1 MFRRTVRAVRDFD
14 WVLFAAMVSL
24 VAVGMAA
31 IASVTLSQSTPD
43 FGGLMK
49 QGVAFSL
56 GLMLVFVVGAMNY
69 RAFEPAARIFYLLG
83 AALLIAVLFVGQ
95 TVRGTMGW
103 FSIAGWSFQPV
114 EAAKIAL
121 VIFLARYFSH
131 HAYQRDLRS
140 LVGSGVGALLLV
152 GLTLL
157 QPDFGSA
164 MVLLATWVAL
174 LLLSGTR
181 RSYVVTLLGLA
192 ATIAVV
198 AWLFLLKPYQQE
210 RILTFIDPSRDPLG
224 RGYNLTQ
231 SVIAV
236 GSGGVFGRGLGFGS
250 QSQLRFL
257 PEAQTDFIFAVVA
270 EEMGFVAVVAVL
282 VLYALLVWRAIRLAR
297 LATDT
302 FTAHV
307 AAGIAILFTI
317 QITINV
323 GMNMGLMPVTG
334 IALPFISYGGSSLLF
349 SMVMVGILESIAV
362 RQRSAALTTIDVL
375 EHGW

>member
-1 MFRRTVRAVRDFD
+1 MLRRAVRAVRDFD

-31 IASVTLSQSTPD
+31 IASVTLSQSAPD
-43 FGGLMK
+43 FGGLLK
-49 QGVAFSL
+49 QGAAFGL
-56 GLMLVFVVGAMNY
+56 GLVLVFVVGAVNY
-69 RAFEPAARIFYLLG
+69 RAFEPAARVFYLLG
-83 AALLIAVLFVGQ
+83 AVLLVAVLFLGQ
-95 TVRGTMGW
+95 TVRGTTGW

-114 EAAKIAL
+114 EAAKIVL

-140 LVGSGVGALLLV
+140 LIGSGFGALLLV

-164 MVLLATWVAL
+164 MVLLAVWVAL

-181 RSYVVTLLGLA
+181 RSYVAGLLGLA
-192 ATIAVV
+192 AASAVV
-198 AWLFLLKPYQQE
+198 GWFFLLKPYQHE
-210 RILTFIDPSRDPLG
+210 RILTFLDPGRDPLG

-236 GSGGVFGRGLGFGS
+236 GSGGLFGRGLGFGS

-282 VLYALLVWRAIRLAR
+282 ALYALLVWRAVRLAR

-317 QITINV
+317 QIAINV

-349 SMVMVGILESIAV
+349 SMIMVGILQSIAV
-362 RQRSAALTTIDVL
+362 RQRSTAAGTIDVL
-375 EHGW
+375 ERGW

>member
-1 MFRRTVRAVRDFD
+1 MIRRTIRAIRDFD
-14 WVLFAAMVSL
+14 WVMFAAMVSL

-31 IASVTLSQSTPD
+31 IASVTLSQSSPD
-43 FGGLMK
+43 FGGLIK
-49 QGVAFSL
+49 QGAAFGL
-56 GLMLVFVVGAMNY
+56 GLVFVFVIGVLNY
-69 RAFEPAARIFYLLG
+69 RAFEPAARIFYILG
-83 AALLIAVLFVGQ
+83 AALLVAVLFAGQ
-95 TVRGTMGW
+95 TVRGTTGW

-114 EAAKIAL
+114 EAAKIVL
-121 VIFLARYFSH
+121 IIFLARYFSH

-140 LVGSGVGALLLV
+140 LFGSGVGALVLV

-164 MVLLATWVAL
+164 MVLLAAWVAL

-181 RSYVVTLLGLA
+181 RSYVAALLGLA
-192 ATIAVV
+192 VVTAVIGWV
-198 AWLFLLKPYQQE
+198 FVLKPYQHE
-210 RILTFIDPSRDPLG
+210 RILTFLDPSRDPLG

-236 GSGGVFGRGLGFGS
+236 GSGGLFGRGLGFGS

-270 EEMGFVAVVAVL
+270 EEMGFVAVASVL
-282 VLYALLVWRAIRLAR
+282 ALYALLVWRAIRLAR

-349 SMVMVGILESIAV
+349 SMIMVGMLQSIAV
-362 RQRSAALTTIDVL
+362 RQRSATLHTIDVL
-375 EHGW
+375 ERGW

>member
-1 MFRRTVRAVRDFD
+1 MLRRTIRAVRDFD
-14 WVLFAAMVSL
+14 WVLLAAMVSL

-31 IASVTLSQSTPD
+31 IASVTLSQARPD
-43 FGGLMK
+43 FGGLIK
-49 QGVAFSL
+49 QGVAFTL
-56 GLMLVFVVGAMNY
+56 GLVLVFVVGALNY
-69 RAFEPAARIFYLLG
+69 RAFEPAARVFYLLG

-95 TVRGTMGW
+95 TVRGTTGW
-103 FSIAGWSFQPV
+103 FSVAGWSFQPV

-140 LVGSGVGALLLV
+140 LIGSGVGALLLI

-181 RSYVVTLLGLA
+181 RSYVVTLLGIA
-192 ATIAVV
+192 AMSAVV
-198 AWLFLLKPYQQE
+198 AWFFLLKPYQHE
-210 RILTFIDPSRDPLG
+210 RVLTFLDPSRDPLG

-257 PEAQTDFIFAVVA
+257 PEAQTDFVFAVVA

-282 VLYALLVWRAIRLAR
+282 MLYALLVWRAVRLAR

-302 FTAHV
+302 FTAHI

-349 SMVMVGILESIAV
+349 SMIMVGILESIAV

-375 EHGW
+375 ERGW

>member
-1 MFRRTVRAVRDFD
+1 MFRRILRALRDFD

-31 IASVTLSQSTPD
+31 IASVSLSQPVPD
-43 FGGLMK
+43 FSGLIK
-49 QGVAFSL
+49 QGVAFAL
-56 GLMLVFVVGAMNY
+56 GLVLMVAVGAINY
-69 RAFEPAARIFYLLG
+69 RAFEPAARVFYILG
-83 AALLIAVLFVGQ
+83 AVLLVGVLFAG
-95 TVRGTMGW
+95 TTIRGTTGW
-103 FSIAGWSFQPV
+103 FSLFGWSFQPV

-140 LVGSGVGALLLV
+140 LVGSGIGALVLV
-152 GLTLL
+152 GLTLM

-164 MVLLATWVAL
+164 MVLLAVWVAL

-181 RSYVVTLLGLA
+181 RSYVLMLLGVA
-192 ATIAVV
+192 ATAAVI
-198 AWLFLLKPYQQE
+198 AWLFVLKPYQHD
-210 RILTFIDPSRDPLG
+210 RILTFLDPSRDPLG

-250 QSQLRFL
+250 QSQLKFL

-270 EEMGFVAVVAVL
+270 EELGFVAVLIVL
-282 VLYALLVWRAIRLAR
+282 ALYALLVWRAIRLAR
-297 LATDT
+297 QAGDT
-302 FTAHV
+302 FTVYLASGT
-307 AAGIAILFTI
+307 ALLFTI
-317 QITINV
+317 QIAINI

-334 IALPFISYGGSSLLF
+334 IALPFISYGGSSLLS
-349 SMVMVGILESIAV
+349 SMLLVGILESIAV
-362 RQRSAALTTIDVL
+362 RQRSANLQTIDVR
-375 EHGW
+375 EREW